1 MKKITLLG
9 TALLSIVC
17 LLTSTTSFGQ
27 TGSLDITFDTDGK
40 VTTAVSPFDT
50 EDNAKSVAIQSDGKI
65 VAVGYSL
72 ISGAELSTDYD
83 FAVVR
88 YNTDGSLD
96 TDFDTDGKVTTDIS
110 GNFEDQAYSVAI
122 QSDGKIVVAG
132 YSLINGNDCNIIVVR
147 YNQDGS
153 LDASFDS
160 DGIVS
165 TDIFGLSEEKAYS
178 LAIQSDGKIV
188 VAGYS
193 LTEGYQD
200 FAVVRYNSD
209 GSLDTGFDSDG
220 IVTTP
225 VGSYADLAT
234 CVVIQSDGKIVAT
247 GQSLI
252 SGNDYDFSA
261 VRYNSDGS
269 LDTSFDTDGKVITAI
284 AGTNDDRAY
293 SAAIQSDGKIVVV
306 GYTYGTGLYHYALV
320 RYNTDGSLDASFDS
334 DGIAIT
340 VIGNLIDI
348 AYAVAIQNDGKIVA
362 AGYSYNPASN
372 ANDFALVSYNSDGSL
387 NTNCDTDGIV
397 TTPIGPTVDMA
408 SAMAIQ
414 GDGKIVVVGQSLISV
429 LDGGSTYDFSV
440 VRYNSNTSG
449 LNTIE
454 NQDMSIFVY
463 PNPATYNLTISTT
476 EPTEIS
482 ICTINGIVI
491 LNKVV
496 DKEQII
502 DLTNFASGVYFV
514 RTSEGLIVK
523 FIKE

>member
-1 MKKITLLG
+1 
-9 TALLSIVC
+9 
-17 LLTSTTSFGQ
+17 
-27 TGSLDITFDTDGK
+27 
-40 VTTAVSPFDT
+40 
-50 EDNAKSVAIQSDGKI
+50 
-65 VAVGYSL
+65 
-72 ISGAELSTDYD
+72 
-83 FAVVR
+83 
-88 YNTDGSLD
+88 
-96 TDFDTDGKVTTDIS
+96 
-110 GNFEDQAYSVAI
+110 
-122 QSDGKIVVAG
+122 
-132 YSLINGNDCNIIVVR
+132 
-147 YNQDGS
+147 
-153 LDASFDS
+153 
-160 DGIVS
+160 
-165 TDIFGLSEEKAYS
+165 
-178 LAIQSDGKIV
+178 
-188 VAGYS
+188 
-193 LTEGYQD
+193 
-200 FAVVRYNSD
+200 VVRYNSD